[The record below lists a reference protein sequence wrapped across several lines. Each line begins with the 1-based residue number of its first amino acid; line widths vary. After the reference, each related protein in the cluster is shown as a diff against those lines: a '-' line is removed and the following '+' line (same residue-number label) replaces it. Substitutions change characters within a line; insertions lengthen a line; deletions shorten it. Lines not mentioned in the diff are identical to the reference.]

1 MQRFARGGTW
11 NEDGVIVFG
20 DRGPGLQRI
29 PASGGTPSPVTRVNK
44 EAGETFHYYPQ
55 FLPGGKQFLYLVRH
69 GEAEKMGIYIGSLD
83 GKPGTPATRIVQ
95 TQFKADYDAGSGR
108 LLYLQGA
115 GVLMAQRLE
124 LDPPRLTGD
133 PATVAEGVRI
143 AFSNGYAEFSVSR
156 NGTLFYGQGSGG
168 EKVRFGWRDR
178 AGKLLETI
186 GQPVEA
192 RFAFSLSPDG
202 SRVAYTAGPGLG
214 QPDIWV
220 LELAGGLST
229 TSYLQPSRLAA
240 MVAGRE
246 AALLHQPKRNPPESG
261 GWVWRGGVV
270 DEGEPNAISCKACRP
285 TASFCCMEL
294 MTL

>member
-1 MQRFARGGTW
+1 MCSGIRR
-11 NEDGVIVFG
+11 
-20 DRGPGLQRI
+20 PGLQRI

-44 EAGETFHYYPQ
+44 EAGEMFHYYPQ

-95 TQFKADYDAGSGR
+95 TQFKAEYDAGSGR
-108 LLYLQGA
+108 LLYVQGA

-156 NGTLFYGQGSGG
+156 NGTLFYGQGSAG

-214 QPDIWV
+214 QTDIWV

-229 TSYLQPSRLAA
+229 RVTFSQRRLAA
-240 MVAGRE
+240 MVARRE
-246 AALLHQPKRNPPESG
+246 ATLLQQPRRNPPESG

-270 DEGEPNAISCKACRP
+270 DEGGPNRFRAKRVARRQGSAVWKW
-285 TASFCCMEL
+285 
-294 MTL
+294 

>member
-1 MQRFARGGTW
+1 M
-11 NEDGVIVFG
+11 IVFG

-44 EAGETFHYYPQ
+44 EAGETYHYYPQ

-69 GEAEKMGIYIGSLD
+69 GEAEEAGIYIGSLD
-83 GKPGTPATRIVQ
+83 GKPGTPVTRIVR
-95 TQFKADYDAGSGR
+95 TEFKAAYDAGSRR

-124 LDPPRLTGD
+124 LDPPRLVGD
-133 PATVAEGVRI
+133 PATVAEGVRNS
-143 AFSNGYAEFSVSR
+143 FGDTYAEFSVSR

-178 AGKLLETI
+178 AGKLLEKI

-202 SRVAYTAGPGLG
+202 RRVAYTAGSGLG
-214 QPDIWV
+214 QTDVWA
-220 LELAGGLST
+220 LELAGSLSRQ
-229 TSYLQPSRLAA
+229 SYIQPSRLAA

-246 AALLHQPKRNPPESG
+246 ATLLQQPNRNPPQSG
-261 GWVWRGGVV
+261 GWVWPRGAV
-270 DEGEPNAISCKACRP
+270 DEGGHNRFREKRVAQRQGSAVWN
-285 TASFCCMEL
+285 
-294 MTL
+294 

>member
-1 MQRFARGGTW
+1 MCSGIRR
-11 NEDGVIVFG
+11 
-20 DRGPGLQRI
+20 PGLQRI
-29 PASGGTPSPVTRVNK
+29 PASGGTPSLVTRVNK

-95 TQFKADYDAGSGR
+95 TQFKAEYDAGSGR
-108 LLYLQGA
+108 LLYMQGA

-192 RFAFSLSPDG
+192 KFSFSLSPDG
-202 SRVAYTAGPGLG
+202 SRVAYAAGPGLG
-214 QPDIWV
+214 QTDIWV

-229 TSYLQPSRLAA
+229 RVTFSNAAGPRWSPDGKHLYYNNPGGIYRKAADGSGEEELLMKGRLGRFRAKR
-240 MVAGRE
+240 VARRQGS
-246 AALLHQPKRNPPESG
+246 A
-261 GWVWRGGVV
+261 VW
-270 DEGEPNAISCKACRP
+270 KW
-285 TASFCCMEL
+285 
-294 MTL
+294 